1 MNLPFPGNQ
10 SSAVS
15 LSLYGTWPGASYAQR
30 VAQELQSGDAVNI
43 GFGILPTY
51 HAFYWN
57 KVATVT
63 SPGSGTGRDW
73 RSSTAGISVRLCLNA
88 EAFLPS
94 PQQFT
99 YFQGGGLISL

>member
-1 MNLPFPGNQ
+1 MNLPFRRNQ

-15 LSLYGTWPGASYAQR
+15 LSLYGTWPGAVIAQR

-43 GFGILPTY
+43 GLVFLPTY

-63 SPGSGTGRDW
+63 SLAAGTGRDW
-73 RSSTAGISVRLCLNA
+73 RSSTAGISVRFASNA

-99 YFQGGGLISL
+99 YFQGVVLISL